1 MTDGSCYVAAMH
13 DTDIPRTRTGVPD
26 PIDLAVGA
34 RIRLQ
39 RHAIGLSQQALA
51 ARLGLSFQQIQKYE
65 RGANRVSASMLVKTA
80 QALGCSPALLLVGA
94 EDQQHAADVQWLTL
108 LTQTGATEL
117 LAAFSQISDPD
128 TRAAVIAI
136 TKGLAAESPRTKACK
151 G

>member
-1 MTDGSCYVAAMH
+1 
-13 DTDIPRTRTGVPD
+13 
-26 PIDLAVGA
+26 
-34 RIRLQ
+34 
-39 RHAIGLSQQALA
+39 
-51 ARLGLSFQQIQKYE
+51 
-65 RGANRVSASMLVKTA
+65 
-80 QALGCSPALLLVGA
+80 LLVGA

-136 TKGLAAESPRTKACK
+136 TKGLAAEAPRTKACK